1 VPRQGQDAR
10 CVPPDVTA
18 GDHWSRS
25 NLGEEFMVPALNESV
40 TCFNHFICC
49 LFSVWISVHVLC
61 MNLCK
66 DVECCCSLPLAHCH
80 WLSRDC
86 YTACMKKIDTFVT
99 KSMSSRIAWT
109 TFFDWM
115 SGDAAA
121 WCRVLGLPFLPAF
134 SIHGLQI
141 KKTSVKVVSS
151 IFDKASI
158 HRG

>member
-49 LFSVWISVHVLC
+49 LFSVWISVHVFC

-66 DVECCCSLPLAHCH
+66 DVESCCSLPLAHCH

-86 YTACMKKIDTFVT
+86 CTTCMKKMDNFCNS
-99 KSMSSRIAWT
+99 KSILASAERRPRIIRLGRPRR
-109 TFFDWM
+109 
-115 SGDAAA
+115 GDVF
-121 WCRVLGLPFLPAF
+121 RVPVPNHVPYTWPRNKIASL
-134 SIHGLQI
+134 
-141 KKTSVKVVSS
+141 KVVSG
-151 IFDKASI
+151 ILD
-158 HRG
+158 